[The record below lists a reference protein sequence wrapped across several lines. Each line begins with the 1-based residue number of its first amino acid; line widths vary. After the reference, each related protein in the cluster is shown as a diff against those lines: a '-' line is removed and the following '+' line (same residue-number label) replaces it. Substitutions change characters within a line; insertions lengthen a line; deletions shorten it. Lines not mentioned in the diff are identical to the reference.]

1 MTDAALTYVELSGGP
16 ADGQV
21 YAWPADNFHMR
32 VVSWPGCNPAAK
44 PTDPLPPTREYVYRD
59 TLRFTAD
66 GRRVF
71 TVGSVR

>member
-32 VVSWPGCNPAAK
+32 VYSWRGCNPAAK
-44 PTDPLPPTREYVYRD
+44 PTDPLPAAGEYEYRD
-59 TLRFTAD
+59 TFRLTAA

-71 TVGSVR
+71 AVGSVR